1 MTNHPTITIAPLSI
15 PGAMSQAAWRCIQQA
30 DALFLQTDQSPCARP
45 VLDAGLAYRSMDD
58 LYASAQDFDQLNQA
72 IARRLCEAGDGA
84 VYAVCGGGM
93 GDGALQAL
101 LAAAQAEGLSVRQLP
116 GAGFGASAL
125 CALPQA
131 LPVSGMTLCTA
142 YDLPAS
148 LDPYHTLCIEDV
160 DTPLTAGDVK
170 LALGE
175 YYPDEYLLW
184 FCVLGEDGYHCRQLP
199 LLELDR
205 QRDYAAGAPT
215 QPTDPQKRGRPDGD
229 NDPPPGPRRLP
240 LGCGTD
246 PSLPP
251 GLPH

>member
-184 FCVLGEDGYHCRQLP
+184 FCVLGGAGGRRRP
-199 LLELDR
+199 LR
-205 QRDYAAGAPT
+205 GAGGPAAA
-215 QPTDPQKRGRPDGD
+215 
-229 NDPPPGPRRLP
+229 NRLP
-240 LGCGTD
+240 CPHCPGAGRLYPAGCEHRHRKQAD
-246 PSLPP
+246 FPASPCFWFRACKLQQ
-251 GLPH
+251 